1 MYGCCC
7 ERGHWRR
14 LLWLLVVS
22 AICLPMG
29 ARGAGR
35 VDAWKN
41 EPRIDGTVALGRCT
55 VATVVDEVRNLD
67 ESDPGIRQ
75 RTRELL
81 MTLGPQG
88 LPMLREAVR
97 QTVRQTG
104 PLSATQVS
112 LLRDVVCQ
120 IVSMPEPEPSQE
132 PPGAEQRPPVPAAP
146 MPGIGGQILGGQMQ
160 GGGGQGA
167 VEQNAEQEKNEGF
180 IGVCLARDDEESE
193 IQPNIGATVEGRIPG
208 LVAYRML
215 CDGDVIDSIM
225 VPGVDSVPRFLV
237 DHDRLK
243 TAVNGLQPGRVVV
256 LGVMRGGRHLQIK
269 LALDCKTD
277 EILREEKTGV
287 GAEELIGER
296 LDKGLATWEQQFA
309 PIVDD
314 GDPSSGSAR
323 AD

>member
-1 MYGCCC
+1 
-7 ERGHWRR
+7 
-14 LLWLLVVS
+14 
-22 AICLPMG
+22 
-29 ARGAGR
+29 
-35 VDAWKN
+35 
-41 EPRIDGTVALGRCT
+41 
-55 VATVVDEVRNLD
+55 
-67 ESDPGIRQ
+67 
-75 RTRELL
+75 

-146 MPGIGGQILGGQMQ
+146 MPGIGGQILGGQILG

-167 VEQNAEQEKNEGF
+167 MGQNAAEEKNEGF
-180 IGVCLARDDEESE
+180 LGVCLALDDEESA

-208 LVAYRML
+208 FVAYRML
-215 CDGDVIDSIM
+215 CDGDVIDSIL
-225 VPGVDSVPRFLV
+225 VPGVGSAPQFLA
-237 DHDRLK
+237 DHEKLHD
-243 TAVNGLQPGRVVV
+243 VVSGLQPGRVVV
-256 LGVMRGGRHLQIK
+256 LGVVRGGRHLQIK

-277 EILREEKTGV
+277 DMLREEKTRIGP
-287 GAEELIGER
+287 EELIGER